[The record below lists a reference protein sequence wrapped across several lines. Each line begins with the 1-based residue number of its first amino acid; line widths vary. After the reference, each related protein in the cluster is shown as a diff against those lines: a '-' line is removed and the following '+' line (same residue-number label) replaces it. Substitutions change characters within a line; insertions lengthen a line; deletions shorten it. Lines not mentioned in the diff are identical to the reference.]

1 MYIHIGIISS
11 NFQNCNIDG
20 RKLGAKWERNKSLSI
35 EYIDIR
41 ANAIVFN
48 YIYIYIYI
56 LN

>member
-20 RKLGAKWERNKSLSI
+20 RKLGAKWEGNKSLSI

-56 LN
+56 Y